1 MTPPTRR
8 RGFTVG
14 EVLIALA
21 LLATAGTL
29 AATAMTRLLADR
41 SRLDAQVE
49 AVEAA
54 TNALEDARARPWD
67 GLTPEWAAA
76 RPTPPALARWTGS
89 KLTVKVEP
97 EPDRPRVRRVTAEVT
112 WDRGESEPWPTVSL
126 TTLVAARTPGGK
138 P

>member
-1 MTPPTRR
+1 MSRR
-8 RGFTVG
+8 RGFTLG

-21 LLATAGTL
+21 VL
-29 AATAMTRLLADR
+29 AAAGAIAASALTRLLADR

-54 TNALEDARARPWD
+54 VNALEEARARPWD

-76 RPTPPALARWTGS
+76 RPTPPALARWPGG

-97 EPDRPRVRRVTAEVT
+97 EPGRPRVRRVTAEVS
-112 WDRGESEPWPTVSL
+112 WDRAGMEPWPAVSL
-126 TTLVAARTPGGK
+126 TTLVAARTTGGK

>member
-1 MTPPTRR
+1 
-8 RGFTVG
+8 
-14 EVLIALA
+14 
-21 LLATAGTL
+21 
-29 AATAMTRLLADR
+29 LLADR

-54 TNALEDARARPWD
+54 VNALEEARARPWD

-76 RPTPPALARWTGS
+76 RPTPPALARWPGG

-97 EPDRPRVRRVTAEVT
+97 EPGRPRVRRVTAEVS
-112 WDRGESEPWPTVSL
+112 WDRAGMEPWPAVSL
-126 TTLVAARTPGGK
+126 TTLVAARTTGGK